1 VLVPPNMSDNPLP
14 LPECIRIVT
23 IRNRDDGM
31 SKTMTTELMMSIR
44 DFRIRR
50 DQAG

>member
-1 VLVPPNMSDNPLP
+1 MSDNPLP
-14 LPECIRIVT
+14 LPGFIRIVT
-23 IRNRDDGM
+23 IRNRDDRM

-44 DFRIRR
+44 DSRIRR

>member
-1 VLVPPNMSDNPLP
+1 MSDNPLP